1 MISIAHSKISLSVLL
16 SVLSIFSLQA
26 CGEGTRIVSGS
37 DYDTQSQLGG
47 QTTTGLDYRDF
58 ENAARNA
65 VESFLNSPFS
75 EHPEEGRR
83 WVLAISRI
91 VNDTTLTLD
100 TDQLVKK
107 MRVAFLQ
114 SGRVLTTTAVGAGG
128 PEDQLTSQVRDL
140 ASSDL
145 FNPDTVARA
154 RTVVAPDLSLSGKII
169 QRINI
174 VDDEQQIDY
183 YFQLSITNLD
193 TGLAYWEFEEII
205 AKLSDG
211 DSFIW

>member
-1 MISIAHSKISLSVLL
+1 MVSIAHRKLSLSVIISLL
-16 SVLSIFSLQA
+16 SIVSLQA

-58 ENAARNA
+58 ENAARKA
-65 VESFLNSPFS
+65 VESFLNNPLSQ
-75 EHPEEGRR
+75 HPEEGRR

-107 MRVAFLQ
+107 MRIEFLN
-114 SGRVLTTTAVGAGG
+114 SGRVVTTTAVGAGG
-128 PEDQLTSQVRDL
+128 PEDPLTAQVRDL
-140 ASSDL
+140 AASNV

-154 RTVVAPDLSLSGKII
+154 RTAVAPDMSLSGKII
-169 QRINI
+169 QRINV

-183 YFQLSITNLD
+183 YFQLSMTNID
-193 TGLAYWEFEEII
+193 TGLAYWEFEEVI
-205 AKLSDG
+205 AKLTDD
-211 DSFIW
+211 DSFLW